1 MPPAALDTPALGAPS
16 RIEWVDQLRTFV
28 IILVVNMHACVTYSH
43 VGGWYVKDGPDPNEI
58 TRLMFILWQAHLQSF
73 FMGLLFLI
81 GGFFAVGSLARRGA
95 AGFMRERLVRLGVPT
110 LFYMVALNPLINIVI
125 NPSGDDYGSRS
136 QAYLH
141 YLVKLRFLGGSGP
154 MWFAAA
160 LLIFSGVLAAWRSLR
175 PSRGEGNGPGAKP
188 PRLLAVALSAL
199 VLAAATFLV
208 RTVQPIG
215 QSVMNMQLCYF
226 PQYLL
231 AFAVGVAA
239 AHGGWLQALAR
250 SGLARRAG
258 WAGILLGPIAL
269 VATLVGAGMLGT
281 PQLKELVGGWNV
293 HALSFAAWEQITGT
307 CIALGALSFCSGRL
321 DTPTRFARW
330 LSARSFGVYLF
341 HPVVLVL
348 FTVLLRPLGI
358 DPFFKVA
365 ILTTLGLLGSFLVA
379 DLARRVPLLR
389 TVL

>member
-1 MPPAALDTPALGAPS
+1 
-16 RIEWVDQLRTFV
+16 
-28 IILVVNMHACVTYSH
+28 
-43 VGGWYVKDGPDPNEI
+43 
-58 TRLMFILWQAHLQSF
+58 
-73 FMGLLFLI
+73 
-81 GGFFAVGSLARRGA
+81 
-95 AGFMRERLVRLGVPT
+95 
-110 LFYMVALNPLINIVI
+110 
-125 NPSGDDYGSRS
+125 
-136 QAYLH
+136 
-141 YLVKLRFLGGSGP
+141 
-154 MWFAAA
+154 
-160 LLIFSGVLAAWRSLR
+160 
-175 PSRGEGNGPGAKP
+175 
-188 PRLLAVALSAL
+188 
-199 VLAAATFLV
+199 
-208 RTVQPIG
+208 
-215 QSVMNMQLCYF
+215 
-226 PQYLL
+226 
-231 AFAVGVAA
+231 
-239 AHGGWLQALAR
+239 
-250 SGLARRAG
+250 
-258 WAGILLGPIAL
+258 
-269 VATLVGAGMLGT
+269 MLGT